1 MDDDCEHARELAT
14 TLPPRRVRFDLT
26 LEQMLGVI
34 RSDYGLGPHQPILT
48 SERGPAR

>member
-1 MDDDCEHARELAT
+1 MDDCEHTRELCT
-14 TLPPRRVRFDLT
+14 TLPPRRIRFDLT

-34 RSDYGLGPHQPILT
+34 RTDYGLPPHTPVLT